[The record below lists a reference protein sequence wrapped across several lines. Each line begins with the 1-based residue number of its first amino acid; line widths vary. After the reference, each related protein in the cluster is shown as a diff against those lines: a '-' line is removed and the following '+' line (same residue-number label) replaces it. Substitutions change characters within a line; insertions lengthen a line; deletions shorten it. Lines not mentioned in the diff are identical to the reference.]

1 MLQTFLSFAFE
12 TSKVHFKVQANLLE
26 KWGIGSKWEKVW
38 RWCNQKEKDNIT
50 LKVV

>member
-26 KWGIGSKWEKVW
+26 KWGHWQQMGESMEMV
-38 RWCNQKEKDNIT
+38 
-50 LKVV
+50 